1 MDEIIQVSDQYYIQA
16 SSCLADDRT
25 RVLKQGE
32 TFAVYDCRGDIQ
44 PIGRGEQGLY
54 HQGTRFLS
62 RLEFLVNG
70 QRPLLLSSTVN
81 NRNELLAV
89 DLTNPDLAPGA
100 RPVPR
105 GSLHLFRSKFLWNR
119 CCFERLRLVNFAP
132 ESVDIELCFR
142 YDADF
147 HDIFEVRGLQRQK
160 RGRMERPR
168 AEGDRVRLVYRGLD
182 GVRRCTLLQ
191 FAPRPDRLSAEDACF
206 RLRLAP
212 REERSVYLTVVCL
225 LDEEDFDLPAFDRG
239 FDASLKR
246 LESYRANNCGIETS
260 KQHFDEWIERSL
272 DDLNML
278 LTETPQGLYPYAGV
292 PWYST
297 AFGRDGLITA
307 LQTLW
312 LNPEIARGVLAF
324 LAANQATGHHPEQD
338 AEPGKILHETRL
350 GEMAALGEIPFGRY
364 YGSVDSTPLFVLL
377 AGAWLRRTGDIGF
390 IRQIWP
396 QIKMAVDWID
406 RHGDPDGDGLIEYHR
421 RSSDGLVQQGWKDSW
436 DSVFHA
442 DGRPAQGPIALCEVQ
457 GYVYAARLAAAAMA
471 KRLGEPEL
479 AARQRQRAE
488 QLKERFGQAFWSDEL
503 GCYALALDGDKRP
516 CLVPSSNAGQCLFT
530 GIATPEH
537 AAVMADRLLQP
548 DFFSGWGIRTI
559 AAGAARYNPMSY
571 HNGSVWPHD
580 NALIALGLAR
590 YGKTRQALRIFSAL
604 YDLAMQVDLQR
615 LPELFCGFRRLP
627 GQGPV
632 LYPLA
637 CSPQAWAA
645 GAVFL
650 LLQACLGLEID
661 AENRSICFRHP
672 VLPGFLDQ
680 VTLRDLRLAGARISL
695 RLTRY
700 QDDVGINI
708 LERDGDIGVTVI
720 K

>member
-1 MDEIIQVSDQYYIQA
+1 MDEIIQVRDQYYIQA

-32 TFAVYDCRGDIQ
+32 TFAVHDCRGDIQ
-44 PIGRGEQGLY
+44 PVGRGEQGLY

-62 RLEFLVNG
+62 RLEFFVNR
-70 QRPLLLSSTVN
+70 QRPLILSSTVN

-89 DLTNPDLAPGA
+89 DLTNPDLVLGD
-100 RPVPR
+100 RQVPR

-132 ESVDIELCFR
+132 DAVEIELCFR
-142 YDADF
+142 YAADF
-147 HDIFEVRGLQRQK
+147 HDIFEVRGMRRRK
-160 RGRMERPR
+160 HGRMESPKT
-168 AEGDRVRLVYRGLD
+168 GPDRVTLPYLGLD
-182 GVRRCTLLQ
+182 GCRRRALLQ
-191 FAPRPDRLSAEDACF
+191 FAPRPDRLSAEEASF

-212 REERSVYLTVVCL
+212 HEERSIYLTVVCL
-225 LDEEDFDLPAFDRG
+225 VDEEDFDLPAFDRG

-246 LESYRANNCGIETS
+246 LEGYRGKNCGIETS
-260 KQHFDEWIERSL
+260 KQHFDEWLNRSL

-278 LTETPQGLYPYAGV
+278 LTETPQGIYPYAGV

-312 LNPEIARGVLAF
+312 LNPDIARGVLAF
-324 LAANQATGHHPEQD
+324 LAANQADSHHPKQD
-338 AEPGKILHETRL
+338 AEPGKILHETRQ
-350 GEMAALGEIPFGRY
+350 GEMAALDEIPFGRY

-377 AGAWLRRTGDIGF
+377 AGAWLRRTGDLDF
-390 IRQIWP
+390 VRQIWP
-396 QIKMAVDWID
+396 QVKKAVDWID
-406 RHGDPDGDGLIEYHR
+406 RYGDIDGDGLIEYHR
-421 RSSDGLVQQGWKDSW
+421 QSADGLVQQGWKDSW

-442 DGRPAQGPIALCEVQ
+442 DGRLAEGPIALCEVQ
-457 GYVYAARLAAAAMA
+457 GYVYAARLAAAEM
-471 KRLGEPEL
+471 
-479 AARQRQRAE
+479 AE
-488 QLKERFGQAFWSDEL
+488 QLGEREMSDIQRNRAERLRELFLRAFWNDEL
-503 GCYALALDGDKRP
+503 GCYALALDGEKRP
-516 CLVPSSNAGQCLFT
+516 CLIPSSNAGQSLFT
-530 GIATPEH
+530 GIAAPEH
-537 AAVMADRLLQP
+537 AERLAERLLQP

-559 AAGAARYNPMSY
+559 AEGVARYNPMSY

-590 YGKTRQALRIFSAL
+590 YGKTRQALKIFSAL

-645 GAVFL
+645 GAVFM
-650 LLQACLGLEID
+650 LLQACLGLDID
-661 AENRSICFRHP
+661 ARRRTVCFRHP
-672 VLPGFLDQ
+672 VLPDFLDQ
-680 VTLRDLRLAGARISL
+680 VTLRDLRLAGGRISL

-700 QDDVGINI
+700 HDDVGINI
-708 LERDGDIGVTVI
+708 LERSGKIGVTVI